1 MRFLRA
7 MATVGGWTLLSRIL
21 GFVRDILIAN
31 TLGTGA
37 IADAWVV
44 AFRLPNLFRRVL
56 GEGAFNAAFVPLFA
70 GRLESQGPR
79 VATRF
84 AEEALSLLLS
94 ATLILVALGMAGMS
108 WVMAVIAPGFLG
120 ASEQFQEATRM
131 AQIAFPYLLF
141 MALAA
146 LLSGVLNS
154 LRRFAAAAAAPVLL
168 NVFLILAMLA
178 VLPLTGQPGRV
189 LVWAVAAAGGAQFL
203 LLIVAAARA
212 GYALRL
218 RRPRLTPGVRRLL
231 ALMVPGLVSAGALQ
245 LNLFIG
251 TMIATLEAGTASLLY
266 YADRVY
272 QLPLGLIGIAIS
284 VVLLPEIT
292 RRLKGEGEASA
303 AASLSQGL
311 EFAFFLTLPATVGL
325 VVLAEPI
332 ARVLFERGAFDRAA
346 SEATGLALLAYAAGL
361 PAYVAVK
368 VYQPAFFAREDM
380 RTPLR
385 AALWSVG
392 ANIALSL
399 LLFFALRG
407 QGLGYLGL
415 AIATSLAAC
424 VNVGYLWRALARQ
437 GLLRVAPAQR
447 GRLWRQG
454 LAALAMGAGLL
465 FALPLAATALA
476 GGEGPRAAALG
487 LLVIGGLLVYLAVA
501 LLIGALPRDQLRQAW
516 SRLKARRRSAEAEQM
531 KPEGEA

>member
-7 MATVGGWTLLSRIL
+7 TITVGGWTLVSRIL
-21 GFVRDILIAN
+21 GFVRDILIAGF
-31 TLGTGA
+31 LGTGP

-44 AFRLPNLFRRVL
+44 AFRLPNLFRRLL

-70 GRLESQGPR
+70 GRLEQQGKA

-84 AEEALSLLLS
+84 AEEALALLVSVCLVLT
-94 ATLILVALGMAGMS
+94 ALALVAMEG
-108 WVMAVIAPGFLG
+108 VMTLMAPGF
-120 ASEQFQEATRM
+120 ARDSEQFAEATEM
-131 AQIAFPYLLF
+131 ARIAFPYLLF

-168 NVFLILAMLA
+168 NVFLILGLVA

-189 LVWAVAAAGGAQFL
+189 LVWALVAAGAAQFL

-218 RRPRLTPGVRRLL
+218 RLPRLTPDMRRLL
-231 ALMVPGLVSAGALQ
+231 VLMVPGLISAGALQ

-251 TMIATLEAGTASLLY
+251 TMIATLQPGAASLLY

-292 RRLKGEGEASA
+292 RRLKGDGEAA
-303 AASLSQGL
+303 AASSLAQGL
-311 EFAFFLTLPATVGL
+311 EFALFLTIPAAIAL
-325 VVLAEPI
+325 AVLAEPI
-332 ARVLFERGAFDRAA
+332 ATVLFERGAFDSLA
-346 SEATGLALLAYAAGL
+346 SQMTGLAILAYALGL

-368 VYQPAFFAREDM
+368 VYQPAFYAREDM
-380 RTPLR
+380 ITPLR

-392 ANIALSL
+392 ANILLSL
-399 LLFFALRG
+399 LLFFSLRD
-407 QGLGYLGL
+407 QGLGHLGL
-415 AIATSLAAC
+415 AAATTLAAA
-424 VNVGYLWRALARQ
+424 VNVGYLWRALAKR
-437 GLLRVAPAQR
+437 GLLRLPAEQQR
-447 GRLWRQG
+447 RLWRQAVAASVMG
-454 LAALAMGAGLL
+454 LGLWFALTPLEQDLDGGELERALALAILVLGGLVTYL
-465 FALPLAATALA
+465 GVALLLGALPLAQVK
-476 GGEGPRAAALG
+476 AAL
-487 LLVIGGLLVYLAVA
+487 
-501 LLIGALPRDQLRQAW
+501 
-516 SRLKARRRSAEAEQM
+516 RRRASRKTERE
-531 KPEGEA
+531 EES

>member
-1 MRFLRA
+1 
-7 MATVGGWTLLSRIL
+7 
-21 GFVRDILIAN
+21 
-31 TLGTGA
+31 
-37 IADAWVV
+37 
-44 AFRLPNLFRRVL
+44 
-56 GEGAFNAAFVPLFA
+56 
-70 GRLESQGPR
+70 
-79 VATRF
+79 
-84 AEEALSLLLS
+84 
-94 ATLILVALGMAGMS
+94 
-108 WVMAVIAPGFLG
+108 
-120 ASEQFQEATRM
+120 M

-168 NVFLILAMLA
+168 NIFLILALLA

-212 GYALRL
+212 GFPLRL
-218 RRPRLTPGVRRLL
+218 RRPSITPGLRRLL
-231 ALMVPGLVSAGALQ
+231 VLMVPGLISAGALQ
-245 LNLFIG
+245 LNLFVG
-251 TMIATLEAGTASLLY
+251 TMIATLQPGAASLLY

-272 QLPLGLIGIAIS
+272 QLPLGLIGIAVS

-311 EFAFFLTLPATVGL
+311 EFAFFLTLPAAVGL

-368 VYQPAFFAREDM
+368 VYQPAFYAREDM
-380 RTPLR
+380 TTPLR

-399 LLFFALRG
+399 LLFFTLRG

-424 VNVGYLWRALARQ
+424 VNVGYLWRALGRQ
-437 GLLRVAPAQR
+437 GLLRVAAAQR
-447 GRLWRQG
+447 RRLQRQA
-454 LAALAMGAGLL
+454 LAALAMGAGLF
-465 FALPLAATALA
+465 FALPPLATTLD
-476 GGEGPRAAALG
+476 GSEGQRAAALG
-487 LLVIGGLLVYLAVA
+487 LLVAGGLFVYLALA
-501 LLIGALPRDQLRQAW
+501 ILIGALPREQLRDAW
-516 SRLKARRRSAEAEQM
+516 GRLKARRGAVAADGRD
-531 KPEGEA
+531 PEGEA